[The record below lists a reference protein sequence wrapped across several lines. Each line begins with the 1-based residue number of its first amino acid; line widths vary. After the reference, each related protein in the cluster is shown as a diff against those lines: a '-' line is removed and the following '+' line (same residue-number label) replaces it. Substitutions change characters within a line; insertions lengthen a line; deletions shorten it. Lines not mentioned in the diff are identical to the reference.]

1 MRIAICDDD
10 ERIRGQLY
18 KLVKSYFETQNLD
31 LPDIVCFAN
40 GEAMLKDEG
49 ELDILF
55 LDIEMPGKSGIY
67 IGRDIKEKNQE
78 VIIFIVT
85 SYPEYLD
92 EAMGIHVFRYLT
104 KPIEKLRL
112 YRNLREALQIYYNNS
127 QKILI
132 ETKTG
137 GYTLRA
143 ADILCV
149 EAADRKVLIY
159 TVKRLEP
166 YESIYN
172 MQYWEEHLNSKCF
185 FRTHRSYLVNMEH
198 ISSFDHS
205 IIQLSG
211 SEICPYLT
219 RRKYTEFK
227 KAYMSYLGST
237 R

>member
-10 ERIRGQLY
+10 EGIRLQLH
-18 KLVKSYFETQNLD
+18 KLLKTYFVTNRLKS
-31 LPDIVCFAN
+31 PDIICFGN
-40 GEAMLKDEG
+40 GEEMLAYKDAF
-49 ELDILF
+49 DILF
-55 LDIEMPGKSGIY
+55 LDIEMPGKSGIH
-67 IGRDIKEKNQE
+67 IGQDIKQKNPE
-78 VIIFIVT
+78 VIIFVIT
-85 SYPEYLD
+85 SYAEYLD
-92 EAMGIHVFRYLT
+92 EAMRIHVFRYLT

-112 YRNLREALQIYYNNS
+112 YRNLKDALQIYYNNS

-137 GYTLRA
+137 GHTLRA

-149 EAADRKVLIY
+149 EASYRKVLIH
-159 TVKRLEP
+159 TVGGEKP
-166 YESIYN
+166 YESIRN
-172 MQYWEEHLNSKCF
+172 MQYWEAVLNEKCF
-185 FRTHRSYLVNMEH
+185 FRTHRSFLVNMEH

-205 IIQLSG
+205 VIYLSG

-227 KAYMSYLGST
+227 KAYMNYIGST